1 VHPLLHQ
8 LQNVIQNLTPHEID
22 RQKRSLLDLV
32 EALRPFHPNGDG
44 EQRHLKLSRRE
55 REVMVLLL
63 EGQRLKEIANRLDIG
78 VKTVTTHRSRLLRKL
93 GVEDTLG
100 LYRYAV
106 RNGLAAL

>member
-8 LQNVIQNLTPHEID
+8 LQNVIHNLTPDEIE
-22 RQKRSLLDLV
+22 RQKRQLLDLV

-44 EQRHLKLSRRE
+44 DHRHLKLSPRE
-55 REVMVLLL
+55 REVMNMLLD
-63 EGQRLKEIANRLDIG
+63 GQRLKEIANRLDIG

-93 GVEDTLG
+93 GVEDSLG